1 MKRVHVNEAASVSG
15 LFVCSVMGLV
25 SLAAL
30 TFDGGRVIDAY
41 TEMSAVAASAA
52 RVGGQEVG
60 GIRENSMRMNERDA
74 RAAMNRY
81 LDGRGFDVVLEVSTT
96 KIRVILS
103 RRIRTSW
110 LGTFGVGSRTVTV
123 SRSAEIVAG

>member
-1 MKRVHVNEAASVSG
+1 MRRGNDHEAASVSG

-52 RVGGQEVG
+52 RVGGQEVE
-60 GIRENSMRMNERDA
+60 GIRENSVRVNERA
-74 RAAMNRY
+74 ATHAMNRY
-81 LDGRGFDVVLEVSTT
+81 LRGRGYDVSLQVSATT
-96 KIRVILS
+96 IRVMLS
-103 RRIRTSW
+103 RRVQTSW
-110 LGTFGVGSRTVTV
+110 LATFGVASRSVTV
-123 SRSAEIVAG
+123 SRSVEIVAG